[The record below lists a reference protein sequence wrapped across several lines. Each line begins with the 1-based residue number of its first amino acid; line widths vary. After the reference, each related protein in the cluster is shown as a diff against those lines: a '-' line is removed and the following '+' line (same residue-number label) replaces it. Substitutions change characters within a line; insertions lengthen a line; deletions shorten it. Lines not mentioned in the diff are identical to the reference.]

1 MDVTLELSEKRY
13 EQLAARADRQ
23 GFESPERYASVVVET
38 VLDELDGTDGTDD
51 AVQDR
56 LEDLGY
62 L

>member
-1 MDVTLELSEKRY
+1 MDVTLDLSEERY
-13 EQLAARADRQ
+13 EQLTARADRQ
-23 GFESPERYASVVVET
+23 GFESPERYAAVVVET
-38 VLDELDGTDGTDD
+38 VLDELEGEDGTDE